1 MAVGDLKT
9 EKGVKDLDSYLV
21 DRSYIEGYQP
31 TQADVAVFEAL
42 GKSPNPAN
50 AHVLRW
56 YNHIKSYDFKSLP
69 GEKKAPTIL
78 GSNTTAAEKPAAE
91 DDDVDLFGSDEEE
104 DEETVRI
111 REERLKAYAEKKS
124 KKAAIIAKSS
134 IVIDVKPWGDETNME
149 EMEKAVRSIEMDGLI
164 WGASKFVPVGYGIR
178 KLQIMCVVEDDKV
191 SVDLLVEQIQDFE
204 DYVQSVDIAA
214 FNKI

>member
-1 MAVGDLKT
+1 M
-9 EKGVKDLDSYLV
+9 
-21 DRSYIEGYQP
+21 
-31 TQADVAVFEAL
+31 

-78 GSNTTAAEKPAAE
+78 GSNTTAAAEKPAAE
-91 DDDVDLFGSDEEE
+91 DEDVDLFGSDEEE

-164 WGASKFVPVGYGIR
+164 WGACKLRDFCFKNSKS
-178 KLQIMCVVEDDKV
+178 M
-191 SVDLLVEQIQDFE
+191 LL
-204 DYVQSVDIAA
+204 Y
-214 FNKI
+214 N